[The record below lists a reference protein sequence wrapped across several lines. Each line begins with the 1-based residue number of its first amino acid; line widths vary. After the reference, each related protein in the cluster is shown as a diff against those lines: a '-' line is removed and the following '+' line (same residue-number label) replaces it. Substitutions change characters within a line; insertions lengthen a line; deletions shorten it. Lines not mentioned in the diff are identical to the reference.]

1 MNTSEVCRSLF
12 RLYALIICVKIKI
25 QKLSYPYASQLSFL
39 RLVFDIYVKI
49 VFVQSRAINFGRQ
62 GHSLTQ
68 LKMLHCKTVA
78 NIITYH
84 HVV

>member
-1 MNTSEVCRSLF
+1 MLF
-12 RLYALIICVKIKI
+12 I
-25 QKLSYPYASQLSFL
+25 
-39 RLVFDIYVKI
+39 LVFIHKKC
-49 VFVQSRAINFGRQ
+49 VQSQAINFGRQ

-84 HVV
+84 HVVDINCHFFLNFLTLC

>member
-25 QKLSYPYASQLSFL
+25 QKLSYPYASQLSFF